1 MFKTNPDGMRMEPT
15 PERVLS
21 VCRLIAQKNITHEE
35 LRQAMTLGQ
44 KRRERSR
51 SDQ

>member
-21 VCRLIAQKNITHEE
+21 VCRLIAQKI
-35 LRQAMTLGQ
+35 
-44 KRRERSR
+44 
-51 SDQ
+51 